1 MPAWAISAVWGSG
14 FRFGACWVMRSP
26 SQLRRGCCFPIFF
39 PGKAWQHTRRRLC
52 TKQRSHHH
60 PRALTPQNTELGRL
74 RSKMEHLCSGNQI
87 AYRICGA
94 ALWGSIHW
102 SEFTCMSE
110 WPCTGARAARLPLP
124 LRGPGRPLRRM
135 LRRAPGPA
143 LDLSSWKSWEHSPD
157 TSALDSPIL
166 AQSRRDAHLNTRSGA
181 AASKPAM
188 APIRRDR
195 RDRSRWTIAKDLRG
209 RRAKVGHLAMG
220 CNTVL
225 VLARRSPGPAPRPRC
240 GAARRMDQNHLFCPD
255 ATHFQQDLL
264 RKRAS
269 RASDPDSFFSLSHQ
283 KLYEF

>member
-1 MPAWAISAVWGSG
+1 MEKRKREREAA
-14 FRFGACWVMRSP
+14 RGAP
-26 SQLRRGCCFPIFF
+26 
-39 PGKAWQHTRRRLC
+39 HRLD
-52 TKQRSHHH
+52 
-60 PRALTPQNTELGRL
+60 
-74 RSKMEHLCSGNQI
+74 
-87 AYRICGA
+87 Y
-94 ALWGSIHW
+94 
-102 SEFTCMSE
+102 SEFSVHS
-110 WPCTGARAARLPLP
+110 ARQ
-124 LRGPGRPLRRM
+124 GG
-135 LRRAPGPA
+135 

-225 VLARRSPGPAPRPRC
+225 VHARARRSPGPAPRP
-240 GAARRMDQNHLFCPD
+240 GAARTMDKNHLFCPD

-269 RASDPDSFFSLSHQ
+269 CASDPDSFFTLSNQ
-283 KLYEF
+283 KLYEFYYVI

>member
-1 MPAWAISAVWGSG
+1 MA
-14 FRFGACWVMRSP
+14 
-26 SQLRRGCCFPIFF
+26 
-39 PGKAWQHTRRRLC
+39 
-52 TKQRSHHH
+52 
-60 PRALTPQNTELGRL
+60 L
-74 RSKMEHLCSGNQI
+74 RSW
-87 AYRICGA
+87 
-94 ALWGSIHW
+94 ALS
-102 SEFTCMSE
+102 
-110 WPCTGARAARLPLP
+110 TGQNLRACQNGRAPAPAPPACRCP
-124 LRGPGRPLRRM
+124 LRGPGRP

-181 AASKPAM
+181 ADRSQRW
-188 APIRRDR
+188 RRSAETDRR

-225 VLARRSPGPAPRPRC
+225 VHARARRSPGPAPRP
-240 GAARRMDQNHLFCPD
+240 GAARTMDKNHLFCPD

-269 RASDPDSFFSLSHQ
+269 CASDPDSFFTLSNQ

>member
-1 MPAWAISAVWGSG
+1 MA
-14 FRFGACWVMRSP
+14 
-26 SQLRRGCCFPIFF
+26 
-39 PGKAWQHTRRRLC
+39 
-52 TKQRSHHH
+52 
-60 PRALTPQNTELGRL
+60 L
-74 RSKMEHLCSGNQI
+74 RS
-87 AYRICGA
+87 GA
-94 ALWGSIHW
+94 LSTGQNLRACQNGRARK
-102 SEFTCMSE
+102 FTRVNS
-110 WPCTGARAARLPLP
+110 PASAAPACRCP
-124 LRGPGRPLRRM
+124 LRGPGRP

-225 VLARRSPGPAPRPRC
+225 VRARRSPGPAPRPRC
-240 GAARRMDQNHLFCPD
+240 GAARTMDKNHLFCPD

-269 RASDPDSFFSLSHQ
+269 RASDPDFANSMALTR
-283 KLYEF
+283 